1 MVGFSDKGDLARY
14 ARHLALE
21 GWDQNVMASSHVII
35 VGVGALGC
43 EIAKNLTLVGC
54 GELTLIDMDIIET
67 SNLSRQMLFTGE
79 DRGKL
84 KAEVAAEKL
93 AALNPDVEIAVY
105 CEKFQDLPLG
115 IFEDADVI
123 SGGLDSFKARFALNR
138 IAYELCKPYVDGA
151 ATGFKGNVQIIIPE
165 GCEIT
170 PEATACLKCF
180 FPVPPTDEKIYVA
193 CSIPGE
199 PRSREQCI
207 LKAEDSFVKEH
218 GVHTKYSPD
227 DLIAIAEIASELSE
241 TSPHTEKES
250 FIPEEVENIIENKI
264 PSILTV
270 NAVISGIVSHE
281 VLKILH
287 RLKGRNIGEIMFPPY
302 LEYSSAYGIFTPVE
316 IARDDNCSVCRK
328 GRVNMRLSLKEDS
341 TMDELLSALADTG
354 YELPQTALIT
364 RVIDARVIM
373 APGQDISDM
382 KISDLKVHN
391 HDILRATYASMGED
405 GAIERKQ
412 FEFIVDMGGEK

>member
-1 MVGFSDKGDLARY
+1 M
-14 ARHLALE
+14 E
-21 GWDQNVMASSHVII
+21 GWDQNVIASSHVII

-54 GELTLIDMDIIET
+54 GRLTLIDMDIIET
-67 SNLSRQMLFTGE
+67 SNLSRQMLFTEE

-84 KAEVAAEKL
+84 KVEVAARKL
-93 AALNPDVEIAVY
+93 TALNPDVDISVF
-105 CEKFQDLPLG
+105 CEKFQELPLG
-115 IFEDADVI
+115 IFKDANVI
-123 SGGLDSFKARFALNR
+123 AGGLDSFKARFALNR

-165 GCEIT
+165 GCDIT

-180 FPVPPTDEKIYVA
+180 FPVPPADEKIYVA

-207 LKAEDSFVKEH
+207 LKAEDRFVKEH
-218 GVHTKYSPD
+218 GVHKKYSSD
-227 DLIAIAEIASELSE
+227 DLTTIAEIASGLSE
-241 TSPHTEKES
+241 TSPHTEKET

-316 IARDDNCSVCRK
+316 ITRDANCSVCRR
-328 GRVNMRLSLKEDS
+328 GRVQVHLHLKEDS
-341 TMDELLSALADTG
+341 KMDELLSILADSG
-354 YELPQTALIT
+354 YELPETALIT
-364 RVIDARVIM
+364 RVIDARVLM
-373 APGQDISDM
+373 APGQDISD
-382 KISDLKVHN
+382 KRISDIKVHN
-391 HDILRATYASMGED
+391 HDILRATYMAKGED
-405 GAIERKQ
+405 GALERKQ
-412 FEFIVDMGGEK
+412 LEFIVDMGGEK